1 MTKKKQDVIN
11 DVEDSKI
18 SPKEVYENYVKP
30 LGMPKVYPDA
40 APTLPP
46 APIPGL
52 INGRVV
58 HYVLD
63 QDKHRP
69 GIITNVLDAT
79 DGTVNI
85 VVFFD
90 GPNDGRSTHS
100 SSEVLAAVEYSEFNV
115 VGTWHFI
122 EKA

>member
-1 MTKKKQDVIN
+1 MPKKKQDMIN
-11 DVEDSKI
+11 DVEDS
-18 SPKEVYENYVKP
+18 PKNVSRETLAP
-30 LGMPKVYPDA
+30 

-63 QDKHRP
+63 QDKHRTAH
-69 GIITNVLDAT
+69 ITAVVDAN
-79 DGTVNI
+79 DGTVNLY
-85 VVFFD
+85 VLFD
-90 GPNDGRSTHS
+90 GPNDGRSPLS
-100 SSEVLAAVEYSEFNV
+100 CSEWLQNVEYSEFHIP
-115 VGTWHFI
+115 GTWHFI

>member
-63 QDKHRP
+63 QDKHRTAH
-69 GIITNVLDAT
+69 ITAVVDAN
-79 DGTVNI
+79 DGTVNLY
-85 VVFFD
+85 VLFD
-90 GPNDGRSTHS
+90 GPNDGRSPLS
-100 SSEVLAAVEYSEFNV
+100 CSEWLQNVEYSEFHIP
-115 VGTWHFI
+115 GTWHFI